1 MLCVEKFP
9 IRLKGMFY
17 RVFIRLSLLNGTECW
32 PVKKIH
38 EQKLKVA
45 EMQMLSWMCGNTI
58 IDRIE
63 N

>member
-1 MLCVEKFP
+1 MLWDRKVP
-9 IRLKGMFY
+9 VRLKGKFY
-17 RVFIRLSLLNGTECW
+17 RAAIRPALMYRTECW